1 MGAGFCGQSLE
12 QQFQKFTYPM
22 EGYPEIKM
30 FYRYGGSFIGTMS
43 DTNKW
48 GQDVPEPEA

>member
-1 MGAGFCGQSLE
+1 
-12 QQFQKFTYPM
+12 
-22 EGYPEIKM
+22 M

-48 GQDVPEPEA
+48 VKMYQSPKLEFVVTRTAVLQ